1 MRPLTLLDPSYFW
14 PFFLNFWR
22 EWPAQW
28 ANKYVLVKI
37 FNFKP
42 TFGVSVT
49 LFLRYGCFDMAYE
62 NKAFLTNSVIPRPNG
77 KWPWKVVSNVPNTY
91 LGICTNYQ
99 NFHPLIFS
107 GIRVCVGAR
116 LNRVNNNYLF
126 STIFLVVVLKHFLT
140 RVIFPCGRQFRI
152 VWLYCTFP
160 WNLQFTLRINFQK
173 IRGKK
178 KCHTN
183 KVVT

>member
-1 MRPLTLLDPSYFW
+1 MRPLTLLDPSYFG

-62 NKAFLTNSVIPRPNG
+62 NKAFLTNSVIPRPNRKFSDHE
-77 KWPWKVVSNVPNTY
+77 KWFLTYLKHSFRNIQKLVNIRIACPRNALWRAILRRAILSMSFIRIARPIYFVFMCWYDLQLVPN
-91 LGICTNYQ
+91 
-99 NFHPLIFS
+99 
-107 GIRVCVGAR
+107 
-116 LNRVNNNYLF
+116 
-126 STIFLVVVLKHFLT
+126 VV
-140 RVIFPCGRQFRI
+140 
-152 VWLYCTFP
+152 
-160 WNLQFTLRINFQK
+160 
-173 IRGKK
+173 
-178 KCHTN
+178 
-183 KVVT
+183 

>member
-1 MRPLTLLDPSYFW
+1 MRPLTLLLDPSYFW

-62 NKAFLTNSVIPRPNG
+62 NKAFLTNSVIPDQTESDHER
-77 KWPWKVVSNVPNTY
+77 WFLMY
-91 LGICTNYQ
+91 LTHIWEYAQ
-99 NFHPLIFS
+99 I
-107 GIRVCVGAR
+107 IRISTHWFFQVGAR

>member
-1 MRPLTLLDPSYFW
+1 MFSFKSSISNPLLVSRSLYSWDMAVLIWLMKIRRFW
-14 PFFLNFWR
+14 PTQWSPDQTESDHERWFLMYLTHIWEYAQIIRISTHWFF
-22 EWPAQW
+22 QV
-28 ANKYVLVKI
+28 Y
-37 FNFKP
+37 
-42 TFGVSVT
+42 
-49 LFLRYGCFDMAYE
+49 
-62 NKAFLTNSVIPRPNG
+62 AFA
-77 KWPWKVVSNVPNTY
+77 W
-91 LGICTNYQ
+91 
-99 NFHPLIFS
+99 
-107 GIRVCVGAR
+107 GAR

-160 WNLQFTLRINFQK
+160 WNLQFTPRINFQK